1 MGDGFDG
8 FGYGTFGFLI
18 WFFGGLPLAILLFL
32 GWGIYLFTQSQS
44 PYEHIRKNRIKT
56 RYFLLRSITGIVIG
70 SVAGLIMI
78 SLMTSNI
85 DDCDLFKIQLKRA
98 SYSAEIKAIAQQKSQ
113 AMNCPAVLKYDNPNL
128 LNPIV
133 FLISST
139 APSIGLICAMRLY
152 RKS

>member
-1 MGDGFDG
+1 MGDAFDG
-8 FGYGTFGFLI
+8 WGYSTTGFLFLI
-18 WFFGGLPLAILLFL
+18 ICGLPLAILLFI
-32 GWGIYLFTQSQS
+32 GWGIHLFAQSRS
-44 PYEHIRKNRIKT
+44 PYEQTRNNRIRS
-56 RYFLLRSITGIVIG
+56 RYFLLRSITGIFTG
-70 SVAGLIMI
+70 SIAGLIMI

-98 SYSAEIKAIAQQKSQ
+98 SYSAEIKATAQQKSQ

-139 APSIGLICAMRLY
+139 APSLGLICAMNLY